1 MYGLDRRKILIL
13 KHLID
18 RNDYLSSEAL
28 ASVIGASSRTVREDI
43 KLLDLFLH
51 NFGAGITSRA
61 GFGYAIEC
69 YDFDEYWTFVQVFR
83 EKYQD
88 ESLLPPVN
96 SERITYILGALLRQ
110 DYIRSADLMDRMFI
124 SQTTLSADLSLVR
137 SILLPY
143 HLELG
148 HRPGAGLFLQG
159 EERHKRILLSDYLYA
174 DEDDSSDDTPT
185 PDCRL
190 DNREIREK
198 LAEGCLRIGIHVGMN
213 SFNEISDLVIA
224 SSIRGRTG
232 HPIGLP
238 RAILDEVRAL
248 EDYGILGEL
257 LAGIWPEASE
267 EELAGL
273 VLYFLTRRVYSLDEP
288 FPRGVDGGYFA
299 QISRIQA
306 RAEAWAGDG
315 VLSDRQITA
324 ILPLVLKCTRLRV
337 RYGYEYRNVP
347 KAYAKQRSSVYDYAA
362 LIGRAVCQEWSIS
375 LSDGELAYLA
385 SELRSPLTQAIR
397 TRLYPKQR
405 VCIVSRWGK
414 NGGLLYAQRLQDYY
428 HSYLESVCLKEFYE
442 VQPQGNPFDILLI
455 DIPKVKFS
463 VDIPV
468 FQIKYGLSYREG
480 KHLRSL
486 FSQKKEWCSIFCARF
501 SPELFFRGEEAGS
514 PAEFIHRLGSR
525 MGELLQLP
533 ELEKRFCEQDCFA
546 GASRGNGV
554 AICHSFSPICTET
567 RIAVATLRRPLAWG
581 ESMVSLVF
589 LVALGRDEQPLYSS
603 VSSLAALLTDV
614 ELVGGLLR
622 AKNFSALLDL
632 IRQGFD
638 RGE

>member
-43 KLLDLFLH
+43 KLLDMFLH
-51 NFGAGITSRA
+51 NFGAGIASRA
-61 GFGYAIEC
+61 GYGYAIDC
-69 YDFDEYWTFVQVFR
+69 FDFDEYWTFVQVFR

-88 ESLLPPVN
+88 ESLLPPIN
-96 SERITYILGALLRQ
+96 SERVAYIMGALLRQ
-110 DYIRSADLMDRMFI
+110 DYVRSADLMDRLFV
-124 SQTTLSADLSLVR
+124 SQTTLSAELSQIR
-137 SILLPY
+137 AILLPY

-148 HRPGAGLFLQG
+148 HRAGSGLFLQG
-159 EERHKRILLSDYLYA
+159 EERHKRILMSDHLYT
-174 DEDDSSDDTPT
+174 DEDDSSDDMLT
-185 PDCRL
+185 PDSRL

-198 LAEGCLRIGIHVGMN
+198 LAEGCRRTGVHIGLN
-213 SFNEISDLVIA
+213 SFDEISNLLIA
-224 SSIRGRTG
+224 SSIRAHTG
-232 HPIGLP
+232 HPIDLP
-238 RAILDEVRAL
+238 KAMLSEVRTL
-248 EDYGILGEL
+248 TDYGILGEL
-257 LAGIWPEASE
+257 LAGIWSDASE
-267 EELAGL
+267 EDLAGL
-273 VLYFLTRRVYSLDEP
+273 VLYFLTRRIYSMDEP
-288 FPRGVDGGYFA
+288 FPQGVDGAYFA

-315 VLSDRQITA
+315 VLADRQITA

-337 RYGYEYRNVP
+337 RYGYEYRNLPQV
-347 KAYAKQRSSVYDYAA
+347 YAKQRSSVYDYAA
-362 LIGRAVCQEWSIS
+362 LLGRSVCQEWNIS

-397 TRLYPKQR
+397 ARLYPRRK

-428 HSYLESVCLKEFYE
+428 HSYLESVCLREFYE
-442 VQPQGNPFDILLI
+442 VQHQGNSFDLLLT

-463 VDIPV
+463 VDVPV
-468 FQIKYGLSYREG
+468 FQVKYGLNYREG
-480 KHLRSL
+480 KHLRAL
-486 FSQKKEWCSIFCARF
+486 FSQKADRCDVFCARF
-501 SPELFFRGEEAGS
+501 SPELFFRGEDANT
-514 PAEFIHRLGSR
+514 PAEFIHKLGGR
-525 MGELLQLP
+525 MGEILHLP
-533 ELEKRFCEQDCFA
+533 ELENSFHEQDLFA

-554 AICHSFSPICTET
+554 AICHSFSPVCATT
-567 RIAVATLRRPLAWG
+567 RIAVATMRRPLAWG
-581 ESMVSLVF
+581 QSMVSLAF
-589 LVALGRDEQPLYSS
+589 LVALGRDEQPLYGS

-614 ELVGGLLR
+614 ELVGALLR
-622 AKNFSALLDL
+622 ARDFSTLLEL